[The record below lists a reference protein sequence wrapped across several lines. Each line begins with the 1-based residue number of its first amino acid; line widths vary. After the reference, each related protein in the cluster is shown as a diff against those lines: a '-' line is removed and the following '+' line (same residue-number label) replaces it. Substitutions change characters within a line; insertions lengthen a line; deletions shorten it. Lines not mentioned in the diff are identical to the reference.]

1 VKWKKE
7 EQREFNKERERERE
21 KKQNRSILIRVGGK
35 EPF

>member
-21 KKQNRSILIRVGGK
+21 KKQNRSILIRGGGK